1 MSCIES
7 GQRRI
12 HGRYAR
18 LAHFRPDPM
27 TVETATPRI
36 LCFSREPD
44 DARSVAERLDSEYDV
59 VCPDTLE
66 DSLETLQ
73 SGGFSGLF
81 LCGEGMASAGLLL
94 QAGGILEQLHDG
106 FALVGHRREILWHNR
121 RLLEMAG
128 RDADEQVIGQP
139 FYDAFGT
146 PEILGPD
153 FCPLNT
159 AFGMGESA
167 RSTLSVGDKTYYE
180 VEATPVFDAENE
192 HAGFARYLIV
202 VVRDTSTQVLQ
213 KQKLNA
219 IYQAGLELG
228 DLTPSELLEMSVDD
242 RIELLKSKILHFT
255 QDLLQYD
262 TVEIRLLQRDSK
274 RLSPLLAVG
283 MDDNASDRQLVAE
296 PTGNGVTGFV
306 AATGKS
312 YLCEDTTTDPLYL
325 EGALDARSSL
335 TVPLMLH
342 DEVFG
347 TFNVESPRPGAF
359 TENDL
364 QFLELFSREI
374 AVALNTLELLA
385 VEKLSTVTQSTER
398 VLQEIAEPVDEMIR
412 VATFLI
418 ENTVGAD
425 RSVTDRLRDILKH
438 TRHVRQLVQNVGD
451 SARNSTGRALPN
463 SEIRPLMQHR
473 RVLVVD
479 ADEEIRRS
487 AHEIIGRFGCEVET
501 AHNGEECFLL
511 ARSYHYDA
519 VISDIRLPDRK
530 GYEVYA
536 QLQQIDPHLPVMLM
550 TGYGYDPGHSIVKA
564 RQAGCKT
571 ILFKPFR
578 LNQLIEGLESAFAS
592 PADLDE

>member
-1 MSCIES
+1 
-7 GQRRI
+7 
-12 HGRYAR
+12 
-18 LAHFRPDPM
+18 M

-36 LCFSREPD
+36 LCFSREPGL
-44 DARSVAERLDSEYDV
+44 ARSAAERLDSEYDV
-59 VCPDTLE
+59 VCPETIE

-81 LCGEGMASAGLLL
+81 LCGDGTTSAGLLL

-106 FALVGHRREILWHNR
+106 FALVGHRREILWHNHQ
-121 RLLEMAG
+121 LLDMTGHDVESVM
-128 RDADEQVIGQP
+128 GQS

-167 RSTLSVGDKTYYE
+167 RSTLRVGDKTYFE
-180 VEATPVFDAENE
+180 VEATPVFDSESG
-192 HAGFARYLIV
+192 HTQFPRYLIV

-228 DLTPSELLEMSVDD
+228 DLTPSELLEMSVED
-242 RIELLKSKILHFT
+242 RVELLKSKILHFT

-262 TVEIRLLQRDSK
+262 TVEIRLVHRDSK
-274 RLSPLLAVG
+274 RLDPLLAVG
-283 MDDNASDRQLVAE
+283 MDDNASGRTLYAHPAD
-296 PTGNGVTGFV
+296 NGVTGFV

-325 EGALDARSSL
+325 EGAADARSSL

-364 QFLELFSREI
+364 QFLELFAREI

-385 VEKLSTVTQSTER
+385 VEKLSTLTQSTAK

-412 VATFLI
+412 DATWLI
-418 ENTVGAD
+418 ENMVGAD
-425 RSVTDRLRDILKH
+425 RSVTERLRDILKH
-438 TRHVRQLVQNVGD
+438 TRHVRQLVHNVGD
-451 SARNSTGRALPN
+451 SARSGAGHAALPN
-463 SEIRPLMQHR
+463 NDIRPLMQQK
-473 RVLVVD
+473 RVLIVD
-479 ADEEIRRS
+479 ADDEIRRS
-487 AHEIIGRFGCEVET
+487 AHEVIGRFGCEVET
-501 AHNGEECFLL
+501 AHTAEECFLL

-519 VISDIRLPDRK
+519 VIADIRLPDRK
-530 GYEVYA
+530 GYEVYN
-536 QLQQIDPHLPVMLM
+536 QLKQIDPHLPVMLM

-571 ILFKPFR
+571 ILFKPFKV
-578 LNQLIEGLESAFAS
+578 NQLVEGLEKAFAS
-592 PADLDE
+592 PADLDESV